1 MAAAFPAP
9 VAGVP
14 VAGLGALLRVHMFPA
29 SEYVKEAGDES
40 ACRHRVVGL
49 AMAGYQAWVGRNAAR
64 QIVVEAFVTDNKTTV
79 CADGRLFMES
89 VITVS
94 YRGDD
99 NA

>member
-1 MAAAFPAP
+1 MAALPP
-9 VAGVP
+9 LGVP
-14 VAGLGALLRVHMFPA
+14 LAGIGALLRMHMFPA
-29 SEYVKEAGDES
+29 SDYVKEAGDES
-40 ACRHRVVGL
+40 ACRQRVVGL

-64 QIVVEAFVTDNKTTV
+64 QIVVESFVTDNKTTV
-79 CADGRLFMES
+79 CANGRLLMES

>member
-1 MAAAFPAP
+1 M
-9 VAGVP
+9 AGVLP
-14 VAGLGALLRVHMFPA
+14 GIPLPLAGAAALLRLHMFPA

-49 AMAGYQAWVGRNAAR
+49 AMAGYHAWVGRNAAR
-64 QIVVEAFVTDNKTTV
+64 QIVVDAFVTDHKTTV
-79 CADGRLFMES
+79 CLDGRLLMES